1 METGIFRGEATK
13 RLFTNEARE
22 RQTPSL
28 STVGIATL
36 CRHVRL
42 VPNSGSQLIYRSLVS
57 VFFFARIRS
66 DAFAD
71 SGGFLD
77 RELFQN
83 AG

>member
-1 METGIFRGEATK
+1 MTT
-13 RLFTNEARE
+13 AR
-22 RQTPSL
+22 QK
-28 STVGIATL
+28 GA
-36 CRHVRL
+36 
-42 VPNSGSQLIYRSLVS
+42 S

-83 AG
+83 TG